1 MSIATACARSC
12 AAALITVLACAG
24 EAAPPI
30 LSLTMPDLART
41 RTRLAAGPFKNLWD
55 LPALQRLRTALPAN
69 EFDPL
74 WWTVAERAQEV
85 RATLVP
91 GRTASD
97 EPGITCGIR
106 LPAGPQPA
114 LPGTPNR
121 REGDWWLVGNREGAA
136 APPSTP
142 GDAQADMRLLIDL
155 LAAREGMTPAQA
167 TSYQAV
173 LGQLG
178 LSRIE
183 VLVTATAQGFHD
195 LVRLP
200 GCTLPL
206 RPLDRAAFAGIPATV
221 ASVMAIGIDGAG
233 LERLMRGLLA
243 DVPGGWAGADADA
256 GKEMGIGLGQLLTS
270 CDGTIVLV
278 ATPGVPV
285 PGLTLTVPANAQVDA
300 VVAALLERVAPGQ
313 AARMVQE
320 ARQQSVLLPSGRGM
334 PLLFSLRRSATRW
347 IVSSDPVLV
356 ETLGAN
362 AAETVP
368 ASAWMPPAGALA
380 HAFIDNRTYLQL
392 LAGSMGM
399 ANAARGAS
407 REQIAVTS
415 GIQQTLS
422 AAAGLMPP
430 SLLTVT
436 RDSSGLRAEGDNNV
450 VGPAPI
456 GAGML
461 LPAIMLVRE
470 SARKATAG
478 SNLRQIA
485 LAMLA
490 YGSENNDAWPKS
502 LEQTKQWADGE
513 LSDKIFQYPG
523 RPDHVAPILYVRPHP
538 AAKAIQPVL
547 ITDPACQRGKGSIV
561 CYADGHIASVK
572 GTALWE
578 EGKRLA
584 ALPKAAH
591 EGIAF
596 ADWAAINTETGLPV
610 APKP

>member
-1 MSIATACARSC
+1 
-12 AAALITVLACAG
+12 
-24 EAAPPI
+24 
-30 LSLTMPDLART
+30 MPDLART
-41 RTRLAAGPFKNLWD
+41 RTRLAAGPFKTLWD

-74 WWTVAERAQEV
+74 WWAVAERAQEV
-85 RATLVP
+85 RTTIVP
-91 GRTASD
+91 GRNASE

-106 LPAGPQPA
+106 LSAGQQPA

-121 REGDWWLVGNREGAA
+121 REGDWWLIGNREGAA
-136 APPSTP
+136 APPSTA

-155 LAAREGMTPAQA
+155 LAAREGMSPAQA
-167 TSYQAV
+167 TSYQAM

-183 VLVTATAQGFHD
+183 VQTTATAQGFHD

-200 GCTLPL
+200 GCTAPL
-206 RPLDRAAFAGIPATV
+206 RPLDRAALAGIPATIT
-221 ASVMAIGIDGAG
+221 SVMAIGIDGAG

-256 GKEMGIGLGQLLTS
+256 GKEMGVGLGQLLTA
-270 CDGTIVLV
+270 CDGTFVLV
-278 ATPGVPV
+278 ATPGVPI
-285 PGLTLTVPANAQVDA
+285 PGLTLTAPANPQVDA
-300 VVAALLERVAPGQ
+300 VLAALLERIAPGQ
-313 AARMVQE
+313 AARMVQD
-320 ARQQSVLLPSGRGM
+320 ARQQSVLLPSARGT

-347 IVSSDPVLV
+347 IVSSDPVLI

-362 AAETVP
+362 GAETVP
-368 ASAWMPPAGALA
+368 KPVWMPPAGALA
-380 HAFIDNRTYLQL
+380 HVFVDNRTFLQL

-399 ANAARGAS
+399 ANAGRGAS
-407 REQIAVTS
+407 REQAAVTS
-415 GIQQTLS
+415 GIQQTLNV
-422 AAAGLMPP
+422 AAGLMPP
-430 SLLTVT
+430 SVLTVT
-436 RDSSGLRAEGDNNV
+436 RDGSGLRAEGDNNV

-456 GAGML
+456 AAGML

-502 LEQTKQWADGE
+502 LAQTKHWADGE
-513 LSDKIFQYPG
+513 LPDKIFQYPG
-523 RPDHVAPILYVRPHP
+523 QSDIAAPILYVRPHR
-538 AAKAIQPVL
+538 AAKANQPIL

-561 CYADGHIASVK
+561 CYADGHVGSVK

-578 EGKRLA
+578 EAKRLA
-584 ALPKAAH
+584 ALPKAAL

-596 ADWAAINTETGLPV
+596 ADWAAINTETGLPGI
-610 APKP
+610 PRP